1 MGKNKNE
8 MSFLDHLEELRWH
21 LIRSFAVIFII
32 AIVIFV
38 FITPIYNNF
47 LIVHLDGTFVTYQ
60 FFCDSFQ
67 LIGADSDFCALTFDG
82 RLINTDVTG
91 QFTIAIWTSL
101 ILGFIL
107 SFPYVLF
114 ELWRFIAPGLNP
126 KERGK
131 SRWFIFLASLLFF
144 IGLLFSYYVIMPMST
159 YFFYNFSITDKI
171 ENTIMVQ
178 SHISLLTNTL
188 LGVSLVF
195 ELPLII
201 YFLSKLGLITPTF
214 LRKYRKHALVVVLI
228 LAAVITPPD
237 VASQIVV
244 AIPILILYEF
254 GIIISKRVEKNLK
267 KKLKNEQSSR
277 GI

>member
-21 LIRSFAVIFII
+21 LIRSFSVIFII
-32 AIVIFV
+32 AIVV
-38 FITPIYNNF
+38 FIFIEPIYTNF
-47 LIVHLDGTFVTYQ
+47 LIVHLNGDFVTYQ
-60 FFCDSFQ
+60 FFCDSFH
-67 LIGADSDFCALTFDG
+67 LIGVDSDFCSLSFDG
-82 RLINTDVTG
+82 KLINIDVTG
-91 QFTIAIWTSL
+91 QFTIAIWTSFILGL
-101 ILGFIL
+101 ILA
-107 SFPYVLF
+107 FPYILF
-114 ELWRFIAPGLNP
+114 ELWRFIMPGLSP

-144 IGLLFSYYVIMPMST
+144 VGLLFSYYVIMPMST

-171 ENTIMVQ
+171 ENTIIVQ

-188 LGVSLVF
+188 LGISLVF

-201 YFLSKLGLITPTF
+201 YFLSKLGLITPAF

-237 VASQIVV
+237 VASQVVV
-244 AIPILILYEF
+244 AIPILILYEL

-267 KKLKNEQSSR
+267 KKLKN
-277 GI
+277 G

>member
-1 MGKNKNE
+1 MKKNKNE

-21 LIRSFAVIFII
+21 LIRSFAVIFVI
-32 AIVIFV
+32 ACAVFV
-38 FITPIYNNF
+38 YMTPIYDNL

-67 LIGADSDFCALTFDG
+67 LIGIDSNFCSLDFND
-82 RLINTDVTG
+82 RLNNFDVTG
-91 QFTIAIWTSL
+91 QFTLAIWTSL
-101 ILGFIL
+101 ILGLIFA
-107 SFPYVLF
+107 FPYVLF
-114 ELWRFIAPGLNP
+114 ELWRFIAPGLSS

-131 SRWFIFLASLLFF
+131 SRWFILLASLLFF
-144 IGLLFSYYVIMPMST
+144 VGLLFSYYVIMPMSS

-171 ENTIMVQ
+171 QNTITVQ

-201 YFLSKLGLITPTF
+201 YFLSKLGLITPSF

-237 VASQIVV
+237 VASQVVV
-244 AIPILILYEF
+244 AIPILILYEV

-267 KKLKNEQSSR
+267 KKLKN
-277 GI
+277 G